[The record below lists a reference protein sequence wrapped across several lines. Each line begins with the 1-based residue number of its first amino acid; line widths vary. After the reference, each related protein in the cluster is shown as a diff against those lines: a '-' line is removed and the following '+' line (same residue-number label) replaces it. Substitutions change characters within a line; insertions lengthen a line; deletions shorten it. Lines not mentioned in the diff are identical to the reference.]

1 MLPEVRE
8 YTVSKESNALVYALQ
23 PIDSLDISGVVKG
36 EDGRLISGAVVSV
49 SQLLNGKYSR
59 SVIGKTDKNGKY
71 RLNVYNDAST
81 ITFSANGYINQTLSC
96 PNFNAGGDLETV
108 QLPVISGATITIGFT
123 YTPSVST
130 GETPQIQTGYSN
142 YQNVAYTL
150 YNRTKARR

>member
-81 ITFSANGYINQTLSC
+81 ITFSANGYINQTLSRTSM
-96 PNFNAGGDLETV
+96 PAGTWKPCNCLSFQE
-108 QLPVISGATITIGFT
+108 QRSLSALRILPVSRREKRLK
-123 YTPSVST
+123 SRRD
-130 GETPQIQTGYSN
+130 IQTI
-142 YQNVAYTL
+142 
-150 YNRTKARR
+150 RM